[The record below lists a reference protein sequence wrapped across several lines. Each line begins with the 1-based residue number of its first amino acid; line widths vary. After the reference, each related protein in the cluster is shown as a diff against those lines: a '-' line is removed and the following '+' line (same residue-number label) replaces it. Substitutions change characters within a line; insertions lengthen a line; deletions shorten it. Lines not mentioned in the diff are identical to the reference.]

1 MSVSKEDV
9 KKIANLARLEFSEE
23 EIGNYTN
30 EMNQILNYM
39 EKLNELDTE
48 NVKPL
53 SHPIENSNVFR
64 DDVLKESTLREQ
76 ALKNAPDKTNEH
88 FKVPKVINQSK

>member
-9 KKIANLARLEFSEE
+9 KENSRSCKIRIYRRRNWKL
-23 EIGNYTN
+23 YN

-53 SHPIENSNVFR
+53 SHPEEKILNVFR
-64 DDVLKESTLREQ
+64 EDV
-76 ALKNAPDKTNEH
+76 
-88 FKVPKVINQSK
+88 SKRKYS